1 MEVADV
7 VVIGGGC
14 IGASAAYH
22 LTEAGVRDV
31 LLLEADTL
39 AAGSTSKA
47 AGGVRVQYSD
57 ELNTRIALRSLT
69 EFQSFE
75 ELTGVDIDFR
85 QNGYL
90 FLLEEPQHLPMFEA
104 AAALQRSLGIPT
116 EIYAGDQMPARVA
129 ALVPGVSVDGLV
141 GAAYCPWDGV
151 ATPESLVQGYAA
163 AARRAGARVHTQQ
176 RALHILTDGAGVTG
190 VRTESGVVSTRVVVL
205 AAGVWSRELAATAG
219 LDLPVT
225 GERRWI
231 HYSESDAGLPD
242 GAPLTVDFST
252 GFYFHRERRGLIF
265 AGRESELAELSVPA
279 TRRLPV
285 LAETPI
291 ARSWSGL
298 YDMSP
303 DHNAMIGAA
312 DIDGLFYATGFSGHG
327 FQQSPAVGE
336 HLAELVA
343 GVVPTLDLAEFSAR
357 RFASGTARVE
367 QFVI

>member
-1 MEVADV
+1 VESVDV

-14 IGASAAYH
+14 VGASAAFH
-22 LTEAGVRDV
+22 LTCLGITDV
-31 LLLEADTL
+31 LLLEAETL

-47 AGGVRVQYSD
+47 AGGVRLQYSD
-57 ELNTRIALRSLT
+57 ALNTHIALRSLP
-69 EFQSFE
+69 EFQGFE

-90 FLLEEPQHLPMFEA
+90 FLLDDAQHLRLFEA
-104 AAALQRSLGIPT
+104 AAALQHSLGIPT
-116 EIYAGDQMPARVA
+116 ELLGLDQVA
-129 ALVPGVSVDGLV
+129 DLVPPVALNGLV
-141 GAAYCPWDGV
+141 GAAFCPWDGV
-151 ATPESLVQGYAA
+151 ATPESLVQGYAT
-163 AARRAGARVHTQQ
+163 AARRAGARVRTKSRVVEIVTSH
-176 RALHILTDGAGVTG
+176 GAIAG
-190 VRTESGVVSTRVVVL
+190 VRTESGLISTRAVVL
-205 AAGVWSRELAATAG
+205 AAGVWSGELAGTAG
-219 LDLPVT
+219 LDLPVS

-231 HYSESDAGLPD
+231 HYSESHAGLPA
-242 GAPLTVDFST
+242 GAPLTIDFSS

-265 AGRESELAELSVPA
+265 AGREDDLAALSVPA

-285 LAETPI
+285 IADTPI

-312 DIDGLFYATGFSGHG
+312 AVDGLWYATGFSGHG

-336 HLAELVA
+336 HLAELVVGA
-343 GVVPTLDLAEFSAR
+343 KPTLDLTELSAE
-357 RFASGTARVE
+357 RFATGGARLE